1 MIHNN
6 GDNQN
11 KKAWE
16 LRMFCTMKALQGEAF
31 FIVTIVVNHMQNLD
45 VCVWLYGTFSQNIV

>member
-1 MIHNN
+1 MILNN

-16 LRMFCTMKALQGEAF
+16 SRMFCTMKATHHALQHEAF
-31 FIVTIVVNHMQNLD
+31 FLFIVTVVANHKQNLD
-45 VCVWLYGTFSQNIV
+45 VCV

>member
-1 MIHNN
+1 MSTHYFEQTQTLDMILKN

-16 LRMFCTMKALQGEAF
+16 SRMLCTMKVYYHALQHEAF
-31 FIVTIVVNHMQNLD
+31 L
-45 VCVWLYGTFSQNIV
+45 LSPLL